1 MRLLKILMALISS
14 IIGLSLIAFVGVS
27 YSVTSLENNIT
38 VIDTNQL
45 ANTQALQD
53 ALAASR
59 EELQNDASLI
69 IDEPATP
76 LTIALVGSDTRAG
89 QGAGFGKESGAR
101 SDTTVIIKLNAER
114 TNAVVI
120 SIARD
125 LRVDIPACEKFD
137 GTATI
142 PQSTKFNAAYAFGG
156 ANCMLATIRENFGIE
171 VDHIAVVDFLGF
183 QEIVNIIGGVEVC
196 VAKDV
201 RDDSSNLN
209 LKAGRQTLMGE
220 EALAFVRARKNLGDG
235 SDISRNERQRL
246 FLASALRTAE
256 SNGTFYDLGKLYNI
270 LQEISKSLSM
280 DQELASVGR
289 MVEIAVDVRSIGSK
303 NIQLISLPWSSN
315 GDGTI
320 RLKQESYAIL
330 DKFNAAEFPILSE
343 KQIKLP
349 KENLEEDDIDAT
361 KEEIQYEKLGF
372 SADLDM
378 CEANIR

>member
-1 MRLLKILMALISS
+1 MALISS
-14 IIGLSLIAFVGVS
+14 IIGFSLIAFVGLS

-53 ALAASR
+53 AIAASR
-59 EELQNDASLI
+59 EELQSMAQ
-69 IDEPATP
+69 EPTP
-76 LTIALVGSDTRAG
+76 LTIALVGSDTRVG
-89 QGAGFGKESGAR
+89 QGNGFGKESGAR
-101 SDTTVIIKLNAER
+101 SDTTLIIKLNAER
-114 TNAVVI
+114 TNAVII

-125 LRVDIPACEKFD
+125 LRVDIPACEKSN
-137 GTATI
+137 GTKTN
-142 PQSTKFNAAYAFGG
+142 PQSTKFNAAYAYGG

-171 VDHIAVVDFLGF
+171 VDHIAVVDFRGF
-183 QEIVNIIGGVEVC
+183 QEIINIIGGVEVC

-201 RDDSSNLN
+201 RDDSSNLD

-235 SDISRNERQRL
+235 SDVSRSERQRL

-256 SNGTFYDLGKLYNI
+256 ANGTFYDLGKLYSI
-270 LQEISKSLSM
+270 LQEVSKSLSM
-280 DQELASVGR
+280 DAELASAER
-289 MVEIAVDVRSIGSK
+289 MFQIALDVEKIGSK

-320 RLKQESYAIL
+320 KLREESYTIL
-330 DKFNAAEFPILSE
+330 DEFNKAEFPILS
-343 KQIKLP
+343 KKTIKP
-349 KENLEEDDIDAT
+349 ILEETLPEEDLENPDLT
-361 KEEIQYEKLGF
+361 KEEIRYEKLGF

>member
-1 MRLLKILMALISS
+1 MALISS

-53 ALAASR
+53 AIAASR
-59 EELQNDASLI
+59 EELQSMAQ
-69 IDEPATP
+69 EPTP
-76 LTIALVGSDTRAG
+76 LTIALVGSDTRVG
-89 QGAGFGKESGAR
+89 QGNGFGKESGAR
-101 SDTTVIIKLNAER
+101 SDTTLIIKLNAER
-114 TNAVVI
+114 TNAVII

-125 LRVDIPACEKFD
+125 LRVDIPACEKSN
-137 GTATI
+137 GTKTN
-142 PQSTKFNAAYAFGG
+142 PQSTKFNAAYAYGG

-171 VDHIAVVDFLGF
+171 VDHIAVVDFRGF
-183 QEIVNIIGGVEVC
+183 QEIINIIGGVEVC

-201 RDDSSNLN
+201 RDDSSNLD

-235 SDISRNERQRL
+235 SDVSRSERQRL

-256 SNGTFYDLGKLYNI
+256 ANGTFYDLGKLYSI
-270 LQEISKSLSM
+270 LQEVSKSLSM
-280 DQELASVGR
+280 DAELASAER
-289 MVEIAVDVRSIGSK
+289 MFQIALDVEKIGSK

-320 RLKQESYAIL
+320 KLREESYTIL
-330 DKFNAAEFPILSE
+330 DEFNKAEFPILS
-343 KQIKLP
+343 KKTIKP
-349 KENLEEDDIDAT
+349 ILEETLPEEDLENPDLT
-361 KEEIQYEKLGF
+361 KEEIRYEKLGF

>member
-1 MRLLKILMALISS
+1 MALISS
-14 IIGLSLIAFVGVS
+14 IIGLSLIAFVGLS

-53 ALAASR
+53 AIAASR
-59 EELQNDASLI
+59 EELQSMAQ
-69 IDEPATP
+69 EPTP
-76 LTIALVGSDTRAG
+76 LTIALVGSDTRVG
-89 QGAGFGKESGAR
+89 QGNGFGKESGAR
-101 SDTTVIIKLNAER
+101 SDTTLIIKLNAER
-114 TNAVVI
+114 TNAVII

-125 LRVDIPACEKFD
+125 LRVDIPACEKSN
-137 GTATI
+137 GTKTN
-142 PQSTKFNAAYAFGG
+142 PQSTKFNAAYAYGG

-171 VDHIAVVDFLGF
+171 VDHIAVVDFRGF
-183 QEIVNIIGGVEVC
+183 QEIINIIGGVEVC

-201 RDDSSNLN
+201 RDDSSNLD

-235 SDISRNERQRL
+235 SDVSRSERQRL

-256 SNGTFYDLGKLYNI
+256 ANGTFYDLGKLYSI
-270 LQEISKSLSM
+270 LQEVSKSLSM
-280 DQELASVGR
+280 DAELASAER
-289 MVEIAVDVRSIGSK
+289 MFQIALDVEKIGSK

-320 RLKQESYAIL
+320 KLREESYTIL
-330 DKFNAAEFPILSE
+330 DEFNKAEFPILS
-343 KQIKLP
+343 KKTIKP
-349 KENLEEDDIDAT
+349 ILEETLPEEDLENPDLT
-361 KEEIQYEKLGF
+361 KEEIRYEKLGF